1 MKVSNPLEQVLLEFS
16 KWLQD
21 LLKIQEV
28 VPLMTYDSAIKYFVT
43 DRPSDSRVKKG
54 AILRQPHK
62 QGYHLAQVFLDST
75 NSVLCFTNGKPYGRQ
90 LVAKELDEELKEIF
104 GNKDLIIVE

>member
-1 MKVSNPLEQVLLEFS
+1 MEVSNPLEQVFSQFS
-16 KWLQD
+16 KWLQE
-21 LLKIQEV
+21 LLKLPEV
-28 VPLMTYDSAIKYFVT
+28 IPLMTYDSAIKYFVT
-43 DRPSDSRVKKG
+43 ERPLDPRVKKG

-75 NSVLCFTNGKPYGRQ
+75 NNVLCSTDGKPYGRQ
-90 LVAKELDEELKEIF
+90 LVAREVDEELKETF

>member
-1 MKVSNPLEQVLLEFS
+1 MEVSNPLEQLILLLS

-21 LLKIQEV
+21 LLKVQEII
-28 VPLMTYDSAIKYFVT
+28 PLMTYDSAIKYFVT

-54 AILRQPHK
+54 AILRKPHK
-62 QGYHLAQVFLDST
+62 QGYYLAQVFLDST
-75 NSVLCFTNGKPYGRQ
+75 NNVLCFTNGKPYGRQ
-90 LVAKELDEELKEIF
+90 LVARELDEELKDTF